1 MREGPMV
8 GGTYPYVRGKK
19 YTVEVPNNNPKE
31 YRRHAYFDAIRK
43 GKSKLRF
50 DQKALKKKKQKK
62 KSPTPHSSKSKTYHT
77 TRLPLSKNM
86 KRRTK
91 Q

>member
-50 DQKALKKKKQKK
+50 DQKALKKKKPNTTFFQK
-62 KSPTPHSSKSKTYHT
+62 
-77 TRLPLSKNM
+77 
-86 KRRTK
+86 
-91 Q
+91 

>member
-1 MREGPMV
+1 MYSLPSYERMSHGGWDLPICEREKC
-8 GGTYPYVRGKK
+8 TI
-19 YTVEVPNNNPKE
+19 EVPNNNPKE

-62 KSPTPHSSKSKTYHT
+62 KKPNT
-77 TRLPLSKNM
+77 TFFQK
-86 KRRTK
+86 
-91 Q
+91 

>member
-1 MREGPMV
+1 MRECPMV

-19 YTVEVPNNNPKE
+19 CTIEVPNNNPKE

-50 DQKALKKKKQKK
+50 DQKALKKKSKK
-62 KSPTPHSSKSKTYHT
+62 KKAQHHI
-77 TRLPLSKNM
+77 LPKVRHITQLVFLYL
-86 KRRTK
+86 RT
-91 Q
+91 